1 MCDSDLSKWEAEAI
15 DSVEAKYEEVA
26 LAANV
31 DSEAHLLRLETRFKE
46 VALAITQLYTSFHSN
61 SSNTRVDAYSAFR
74 TAACKLTDFYNESK
88 ECHSV
93 IRERSRR
100 YGQTSKDRDLAKWAK
115 TRRRMVRREDILS
128 SITGKSPPTRQSAP
142 TASQFGRHGPSLG
155 RSSES
160 FGVAVRHGSRNSPQ
174 RRSPRPSTST
184 TQTHKPRRNS
194 LFNKDL
200 SHLQEE
206 MGDFSMG
213 SPPRPESSRKRAFQM
228 FDEAV
233 ADIKR
238 PKIDYFR
245 DPEDDY
251 SL

>member
-1 MCDSDLSKWEAEAI
+1 M
-15 DSVEAKYEEVA
+15 
-26 LAANV
+26 
-31 DSEAHLLRLETRFKE
+31 FKRG
-46 VALAITQLYTSFHSN
+46 L
-61 SSNTRVDAYSAFR
+61 
-74 TAACKLTDFYNESK
+74 

-100 YGQTSKDRDLAKWAK
+100 YGQTSKDRDLAKWTR

-142 TASQFGRHGPSLG
+142 TASAFGRHAASLG

-160 FGVAVRHGSRNSPQ
+160 FGVAVRSRNSPQ

-200 SHLQEE
+200 SHLQVTILPFKKGKPFFDQLSVSSAKRFSWTFLWKINFWRQFWSIFWVIDE
-206 MGDFSMG
+206 MNV
-213 SPPRPESSRKRAFQM
+213 SPKLCSTEN
-228 FDEAV
+228 
-233 ADIKR
+233 
-238 PKIDYFR
+238 
-245 DPEDDY
+245 
-251 SL
+251 L